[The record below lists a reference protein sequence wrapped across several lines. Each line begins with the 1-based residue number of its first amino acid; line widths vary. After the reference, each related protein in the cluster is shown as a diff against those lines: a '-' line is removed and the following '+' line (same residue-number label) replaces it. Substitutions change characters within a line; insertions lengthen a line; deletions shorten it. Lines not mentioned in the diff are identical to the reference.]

1 MEQDMMK
8 HKIQLRKLK
17 DNSYAGITV
26 YVFILMGMSI
36 MLYLFGFTNMYTNY
50 QSQIDQNGSQVQQ
63 ANFTTNEQFNPL
75 NLVINLLTK
84 NAGWVIGG
92 IGGIIG
98 MVLIGWFTKTD
109 LSSFYM
115 YIIPIGIITIFLNV
129 IVFPIYPI
137 SNELIQYQI
146 AGFPI
151 SIFLII
157 FFNLWFLL
165 AIIEYIRSGVTA

>member
-1 MEQDMMK
+1 MMK

>member
-1 MEQDMMK
+1 MMK
-8 HKIQLRKLK
+8 HKIRLRKLK

-50 QSQIDQNGSQVQQ
+50 QSQIDQNGSQVQE
-63 ANFTTNEQFNPL
+63 ANFTTNQQFNPL

-109 LSSFYM
+109 LSAFYM
-115 YIIPIGIITIFLNV
+115 YIIPIGIFTIFLNV